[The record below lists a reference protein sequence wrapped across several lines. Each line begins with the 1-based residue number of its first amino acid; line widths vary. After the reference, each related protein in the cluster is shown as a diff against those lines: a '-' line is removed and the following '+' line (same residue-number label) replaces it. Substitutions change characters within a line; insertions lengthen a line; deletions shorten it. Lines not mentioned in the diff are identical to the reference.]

1 VASSVALATHLA
13 SLGLVKYPPDSDGPL
28 PPAYIESVPDKAGR
42 CLLIVTRPSPP
53 PDKVSAWA
61 YPILGLVGFDE
72 PGPSLPVRDLVRSCV
87 DAVHGTFNTVWAPT
101 SPEHRL
107 HVTEC
112 VATSSEPLPLAADAR
127 GRQRWTQNVQLETN
141 TDPS

>member
-1 VASSVALATHLA
+1 MASSVALATHLA
-13 SLGLVKYPPDSDGPL
+13 SLGLVRYPPDSAGSL
-28 PPAYIESVPDKAGR
+28 PPAYIENAPDKPGR
-42 CLLIVTRPSPP
+42 CVVIVTRPSPP

-61 YPILGLVGFDE
+61 FPLLGLVGLDE
-72 PGPSLPVRDLVRSCV
+72 PGASLPVRALVKSCV
-87 DAVHGTFNTVWAPT
+87 DAIHGTFNTVWAPT
-101 SPEHRL
+101 TEHRL

-112 VATSSEPLPLAADAR
+112 VATSSEPLPLPADAR

>member
-1 VASSVALATHLA
+1 MR
-13 SLGLVKYPPDSDGPL
+13 YPPDVPGSL
-28 PPAYIESVPDKAGR
+28 PPAYLENAPDKPGL
-42 CLLIVTRPSPP
+42 CVVIVTRPSPP

-61 YPILGLVGFDE
+61 FPLLGICGIAE
-72 PGPSLPVRDLVRSCV
+72 PGSSLPVRALVKSCV
-87 DAVHGTFNTVWAPT
+87 DAVHGTFNTVWAPGG
-101 SPEHRL
+101 EHEL

-112 VATSSEPLPLAADAR
+112 VATSSEPLPLPADAR

>member
-1 VASSVALATHLA
+1 MASSAALAVHLA
-13 SLGLVKYPPDSDGPL
+13 GLGLVKYPPDGPGSL
-28 PPAYIESVPDKAGR
+28 PPVYLENAPDRGGR
-42 CLLIVTRPSPP
+42 FVLIVTRPSPP

-61 YPILGLVGFDE
+61 FPLLGIVGFDD
-72 PGPSLPVRDLVRSCV
+72 PGPSLPVRALVKSCV
-87 DAVHGTFNTVWAPT
+87 DAVHGTFNTVWAPLD
-101 SPEHRL
+101 PDHRL